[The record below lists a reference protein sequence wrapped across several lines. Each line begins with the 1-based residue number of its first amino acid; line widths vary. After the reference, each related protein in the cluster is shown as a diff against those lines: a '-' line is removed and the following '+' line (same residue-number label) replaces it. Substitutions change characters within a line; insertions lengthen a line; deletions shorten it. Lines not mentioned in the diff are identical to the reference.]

1 MKVLKQFVKIVYV
14 EICILQQILQVVKNY
29 ITEIATELYINRANS
44 LKQIFL
50 LMFHLFLKTK

>member
-44 LKQIFL
+44 LETNFSPDVPS
-50 LMFHLFLKTK
+50 FP